1 MPKPTKY
8 TATFS
13 NGVVKTRSSH
23 RTYRAAWYAEG
34 TYTLDRDGYLGK
46 KGDVRHSSNYGFS
59 SSLAQADRNMRT
71 EMRHL
76 DNFTFAEARYVDEVE

>member
-23 RTYRAAWYAEG
+23 RTYRAAWYA
-34 TYTLDRDGYLGK
+34 
-46 KGDVRHSSNYGFS
+46 DVRHSSNYGFS